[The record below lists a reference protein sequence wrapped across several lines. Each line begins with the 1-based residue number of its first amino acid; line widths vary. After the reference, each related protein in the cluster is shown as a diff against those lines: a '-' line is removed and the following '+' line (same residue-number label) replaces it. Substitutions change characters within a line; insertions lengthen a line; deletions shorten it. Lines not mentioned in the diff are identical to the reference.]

1 MVSEITLGIEVSVQT
16 TYQEA
21 HSVPDENMF
30 VFAYKIL
37 IANHNEHTVQLLS
50 RRWSITN
57 AVGETDIVEGDGVVG
72 RQPVLYRGDSYEYVS
87 GCNLST
93 AFGCMRGTYYFENKA
108 TRKIFE
114 VKIPAF
120 NLEAPF
126 VLN

>member
-1 MVSEITLGIEVSVQT
+1 MVSEITLGVEVSVQT
-16 TYQEA
+16 MYQEA
-21 HSVPDENMF
+21 HSVPDENLF

-50 RRWSITN
+50 RKWVITN
-57 AVGETDIVEGDGVVG
+57 AVGETEMVEGDGVVG

-87 GCNLST
+87 GCNLAT
-93 AFGCMRGTYYFENKA
+93 AFGTMRGAYFFENKA
-108 TRKIFE
+108 TRKVFE
-114 VKIPAF
+114 VKIPVF